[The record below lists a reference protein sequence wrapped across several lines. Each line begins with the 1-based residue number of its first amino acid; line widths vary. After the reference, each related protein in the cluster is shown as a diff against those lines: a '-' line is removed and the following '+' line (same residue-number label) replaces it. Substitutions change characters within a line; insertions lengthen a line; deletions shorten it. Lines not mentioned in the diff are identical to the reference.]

1 MPSFVEQD
9 LHEDLANDPQS
20 LEGRLLFAVPKSESF
35 FHGEKIA
42 LTDNSQREDYYKLLS
57 TCLKAQI
64 YSSDAKTDSILR
76 WSRIF
81 P

>member
-1 MPSFVEQD
+1 
-9 LHEDLANDPQS
+9 
-20 LEGRLLFAVPKSESF
+20 LLFAVPKSESL

-42 LTDNSQREDYYKLLS
+42 LTDNLKRVDYYKLLLI
-57 TCLKAQI
+57 CLKVQI
-64 YSSDAKTDSILR
+64 YNSDAKTDSILR